1 MREGLS
7 FKKKGPPAPSQRK
20 LALDITGRRKIGLSA
35 SAALEDGGKNICRRT
50 FLLKKKSPPAPSQRK
65 LTLDITGR
73 RKINL
78 NASDA
83 KGNNVCSA
91 RKNSSGHSS

>member
-1 MREGLS
+1 II
-7 FKKKGPPAPSQRK
+7 GPPAPPPRK
-20 LALDITGRRKIGLSA
+20 PLMGNSGGDICG
-35 SAALEDGGKNICRRT
+35 RT

-83 KGNNVCSA
+83 NGNNVCSA
-91 RKNSSGHSS
+91 RKK